1 METIK
6 RPLITVVMP
15 NYNGHRFVEQAIDS
29 VLSQTYQ
36 NLELL
41 VVDDCSKDNSLQLIK
56 RKAQSDNRIRVIAL
70 EKNAGV
76 ANARNVGIREA
87 KGKYIALL
95 DNDDLWTA
103 DKLGRQLAIAEKG
116 ADIVYCSYD
125 FIDEQNNEIKKPF
138 IVPKQTNFNK
148 MLASSVISCSTSF
161 IKTELMQAHPF
172 NPEFYHEDYVLW
184 MELLRVCPT
193 AYGDEK
199 VLMHY
204 RQVTGSR
211 SNKKGNAA
219 KERWNTFRKALN
231 LNMATSMWAFVRY
244 AVNGVMKYYL

>member
-1 METIK
+1 MKNEV
-6 RPLITVVMP
+6 LISVVMP

-36 NLELL
+36 NFELL
-41 VVDDCSKDNSLQLIK
+41 VVDDCSKDDSLQLIK
-56 RKAQSDNRIRVIAL
+56 QKAQRDSRIRVIAL
-70 EKNAGV
+70 EKNDGV

-95 DNDDLWTA
+95 DNDDLWTV
-103 DKLGRQLAIAEKG
+103 DKLERQLAIAEKG

-138 IVPKQTNFNK
+138 IVPQQTNFNK

-161 IKTELMQAHPF
+161 IKTELMKSYPF
-172 NPEFYHEDYVLW
+172 NSEFYHEDYVLW

-219 KERWNTFRKALN
+219 KERWNTYRKALK
-231 LNMATSMWAFVRY
+231 LNVVTSAWAFVRY